1 MPSLATRLRSSTW
14 TWDVALPVGVGLLA
28 ILVGL
33 SLEPAIG
40 FRYMRWF
47 VYAIL
52 ALSLSFV
59 WGKGGIFSFGQ
70 TLFFGV
76 AGYAYGATAIN
87 LLGRTNETLSAVAV
101 GILVATLVAAVLAY
115 FMFYGG
121 VADVYVAVITLA
133 ATLVFLTVVT
143 NTAGSQWHIG
153 AAQLGGFNG
162 MTPIPPLTPPG
173 GDPILR
179 TTRMVLIVGLSVAVY
194 VGLATLLRTSF
205 GRIVAGIKANDER
218 ARLLGYDSR
227 RYNLILFTIGGAI
240 AALAGALFA
249 SGEGIVTPQVFGL
262 ALAGSVVVW
271 VMVGGRHA
279 LGGAFAGA
287 IVINVFSDFTDHL
300 QIGGVQAFFGQT
312 PLVLGLILIG
322 LVLLLP
328 NGLASLAAHIRPR
341 RTRRSEVLS
350 ADAHVQR
357 LDPHV
362 LAKAGLARS
371 TDNRADREL
380 KTVDLSKAFGGL
392 LAVDS
397 VTIALP
403 SSGLHCLLGPNGAG
417 KSTLFALIAGR
428 LRPSKG
434 QITLGEVD
442 LTRMPAYRRA
452 QLGLGIKLQ
461 VPSVFGELSVREN
474 LWLAAYSKN
483 RDRKGADAVADG
495 LLSWLGLESDPSTPA
510 NILSHGLQQW
520 LEIAMVLAASPHVVM
535 LDEPTAGMTQEE
547 TVRMAEVLRNIASQV
562 SVIVVEHDIEF
573 VRLLGCPITV
583 LHEGRFFAQGSLEEL
598 RKDPRVL
605 EAYLGR
611 KSHA

>member
-179 TTRMVLIVGLSVAVY
+179 TNRMVLIVGLSVAVY

-328 NGLASLAAHIRPR
+328 NGLASLAAQIGPR
-341 RTRRSEVLS
+341 RTRRPEVLS

-428 LRPSKG
+428 LRPTKG

-452 QLGLGIKLQ
+452 QLGVGIKLQ